1 MLISLKEKIKRR
13 HSIIKEVLD
22 IEIEGLIL
30 PIEIGDNRAV
40 MEIQSILKEELGI
53 LVGAIRQPTVKRAI
67 IRLIARTDIDEET
80 LKKVCERFS
89 HNWIK

>member
-1 MLISLKEKIKRR
+1 
-13 HSIIKEVLD
+13 
-22 IEIEGLIL
+22 
-30 PIEIGDNRAV
+30 
-40 MEIQSILKEELGI
+40 MEIQSILKNELGI